1 MPAQQSAS
9 TLASTADADGL
20 GVPSVR
26 DRSLA
31 KHSILFWVRSGSL
44 RLHWVKRR
52 GHGML
57 TTPNPARVVFEEMNR
72 NPGEFWPETTCALFV
87 RVARALVEAGVIKGA
102 EEEKK
107 E

>member
-57 TTPNPARVVFEEMNR
+57 TTPNPTRVVFEEMNR
-72 NPGEFWPETTCALFV
+72 DPGKFYPMETCALAVHF
-87 RVARALVEAGVIKGA
+87 AEALIKAGLIPAPQK
-102 EEEKK
+102 EEK
-107 E
+107 